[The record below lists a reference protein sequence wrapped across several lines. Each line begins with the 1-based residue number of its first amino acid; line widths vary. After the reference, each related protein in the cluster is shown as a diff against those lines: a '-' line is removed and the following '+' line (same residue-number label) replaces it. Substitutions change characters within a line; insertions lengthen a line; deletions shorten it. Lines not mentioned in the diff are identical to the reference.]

1 MPRKI
6 RVGVIRCDTH
16 GYYFGAQ
23 MGYEDLDPAGLVKH
37 DYIVAHYYQNIYN
50 PWDLEKLPKVP
61 GMEIT
66 ACYDHERERAEQFSA
81 TFSGKPVVCDKVE
94 DMIPHLD
101 AIFISDCDGGGGDHL
116 KLATPFLKAG
126 VPTFVDKPF
135 ASTLKDAR
143 ALVRLAEKHG
153 TPMYNSSILTVVPA
167 ADMFKARYA
176 EIGFPTVGVV
186 KGVGGAF
193 SQENLGSRE
202 FGGIED
208 RLAYLI
214 HGVALAL
221 NLFGSDIDFI
231 ECMGTLPLEY
241 VHLHMK
247 SGNEVMILNTSVEH
261 FPERCSFYAAGYSAQ
276 GAIASN
282 PIGDFEF
289 IYGGQRILQLFKQM
303 IETGKPPRSYEDI
316 IYHIAVIEAAQIAQ
330 RTGRQVSVDAV
341 VKGKERL

>member
-1 MPRKI
+1 MARKI

-23 MGYEDLDPAGLVKH
+23 MAYEDLDPAGLVKH

-66 ACYDHERERAEQFSA
+66 ACYDHDRERAERFA
-81 TFSGKPVVCDKVE
+81 ETFSGKPVVCE
-94 DMIPHLD
+94 RPEEMIQFVD
-101 AIFISDCDGGGGDHL
+101 ATFISDCDGGGGDHL
-116 KLATPFLKAG
+116 KLAAPFLKAG

-135 ASTLKDAR
+135 ASTLKEAR
-143 ALVRLAEKHG
+143 ALVRLAEKQG
-153 TPMYNSSILTVVPA
+153 TPLYNSSILSVVPA
-167 ADMFKARYA
+167 ADMFKARYP

-193 SQENLGSRE
+193 SQENLGARE

-221 NLFGSDIDFI
+221 NLFGRDIEFV

-241 VHLHMK
+241 L
-247 SGNEVMILNTSVEH
+247 S
-261 FPERCSFYAAGYSAQ
+261 AAASTPP
-276 GAIASN
+276 AIA
-282 PIGDFEF
+282 
-289 IYGGQRILQLFKQM
+289 
-303 IETGKPPRSYEDI
+303 PRAPSP
-316 IYHIAVIEAAQIAQ
+316 ATPSATSSSSTAASASC
-330 RTGRQVSVDAV
+330 RTSSR
-341 VKGKERL
+341 